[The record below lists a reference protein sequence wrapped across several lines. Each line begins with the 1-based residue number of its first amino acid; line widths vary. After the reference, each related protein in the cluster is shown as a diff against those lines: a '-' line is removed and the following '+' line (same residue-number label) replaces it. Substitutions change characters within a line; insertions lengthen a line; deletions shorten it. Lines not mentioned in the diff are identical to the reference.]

1 MAVKQSQATLF
12 TIGFT
17 RKSAERFFTLLRQAG
32 VRRVLDIRLN
42 NSSQLA
48 GFTKAED
55 LPFFL
60 SEIGGIDY
68 VYLAQLAPTQE
79 IVDMARKQKDRVAF
93 EKAYR
98 ALIEKRQI
106 EKTVDA
112 DLLDAGC
119 LLCSEDRPEECHRR
133 IAAEYLAARLG
144 NLTIAHLV

>member
-1 MAVKQSQATLF
+1 MATRGQATLF

-17 RKSAERFFTLLRQAG
+17 KKSAERFFGLLRQAG

-55 LPFFL
+55 LPYFL
-60 SEIGGIDY
+60 SAIAGIDY

-79 IVDMARKQKDRVAF
+79 IVDTARKRKDRVAF

-98 ALIEKRQI
+98 ALIEERQVEETI
-106 EKTVDA
+106 DPA
-112 DLLDAGC
+112 LMDGGC

-144 NLTIAHLV
+144 NLTVAHLV